1 VIWLLLDRTAPAA
14 LQAELEALGV
24 RSIHASDEDLA
35 TADAR
40 RLLDAAIEDECL
52 LVTRNYAD
60 YSDLAA
66 AYRHRGR
73 DFPGILFLPPDVA
86 PAFEEARAISAWL
99 ATDAAGA
106 ARNRCVWLTA

>member
-1 VIWLLLDRTAPAA
+1 MS
-14 LQAELEALGV
+14 G
-24 RSIHASDEDLA
+24 EDLA

-52 LVTRNYAD
+52 LVTRNYVD
-60 YSDLAA
+60 YSDLAE

-73 DFPGILFLPPDVA
+73 SFPGVLFLPPTPG

-99 ATDAAGA
+99 ASGA
-106 ARNRCVWLTA
+106 VEGARDRCVWLTR